1 MANISSANG
10 TIKLKGRWTKKAV
23 ELFLPILK
31 SWRFYGEY
39 GIQWCETPSYQNRTV
54 SFSGYGRWSFS
65 GSLEDF
71 DSWTRSFL
79 KDKAGQDT
87 TEDAYDEFLRL
98 MEEKNLKIEFDF
110 EDKDGGIGLRN
121 HDAGYFTS
129 EGGKLVY
136 HKTKCEAILFDD
148 SGLDYAVA
156 FFSHFLT
163 DPDEEAVRVWI
174 EDNVCFT
181 DVFRQWGM
189 EDYDQIIYEMDEFGE
204 DPFHSFCME
213 FSPDT
218 DKWEE
223 FCEMYEEIKEYRP
236 ECE

>member
-1 MANISSANG
+1 MG
-10 TIKLKGRWTKKAV
+10 KGGGD
-23 ELFLPILK
+23 FI
-31 SWRFYGEY
+31 WRF
-39 GIQWCETPSYQNRTV
+39 
-54 SFSGYGRWSFS
+54 
-65 GSLEDF
+65 
-71 DSWTRSFL
+71 
-79 KDKAGQDT
+79 
-87 TEDAYDEFLRL
+87 RL
-98 MEEKNLKIEFDF
+98 
-110 EDKDGGIGLRN
+110 GLRR
-121 HDAGYFTS
+121 G
-129 EGGKLVY
+129 V
-136 HKTKCEAILFDD
+136 
-148 SGLDYAVA
+148 
-156 FFSHFLT
+156 FSHFLT

-236 ECE
+236 ECEW

>member
-1 MANISSANG
+1 MG
-10 TIKLKGRWTKKAV
+10 KG
-23 ELFLPILK
+23 
-31 SWRFYGEY
+31 
-39 GIQWCETPSYQNRTV
+39 
-54 SFSGYGRWSFS
+54 
-65 GSLEDF
+65 
-71 DSWTRSFL
+71 
-79 KDKAGQDT
+79 
-87 TEDAYDEFLRL
+87 
-98 MEEKNLKIEFDF
+98 
-110 EDKDGGIGLRN
+110 
-121 HDAGYFTS
+121 
-129 EGGKLVY
+129 
-136 HKTKCEAILFDD
+136 EAILFDD

-189 EDYDQIIYEMDEFGE
+189 EGYDQIIYEMDEFGE

-223 FCEMYEEIKEYRP
+223 FCEIYEEIKEYGP
-236 ECE
+236 ERE